1 MAAKKHAK
9 LSPSGAEKWLAHCTP
24 SASLEAQFPDSAG
37 EAAAEGTAAHA
48 LCEHKLKKALKR
60 RSRRPHSDFDS
71 DEMEECADG
80 YVAFVLE
87 QMQEVPNAMV
97 CIEQRLDLQEFVPES
112 FGTADCLIVGDGIL
126 HVIDFKYGLG
136 VLVDAE
142 RNPQMMLYALGAMT
156 MFGSLYDVTE
166 VRMSIYQPRRENVST
181 WSIPADELTTWAE
194 ETVKPRAQQAFKG
207 EGVFAAGA
215 WCQFCR
221 ASPRCRARAEAQL
234 SVAQDEFRLPP
245 LLTDDEIAALLPNL
259 PEMVKWA
266 NAVSAY
272 ALEAA
277 VNHGKKWQ
285 GYKLVAGRSVR
296 KYADEAKVAEAAKA
310 AGFKDIFE
318 HKLITLTSMEKL
330 MGKATFNDVL
340 GGLVIKPHGKPTL
353 VPESDKR
360 PAIDVGSEFTNLEE
374 KENG

>member
-1 MAAKKHAK
+1 MAARAHAK
-9 LSPSGAEKWLAHCTP
+9 LSPSGAERWLIHCPP
-24 SASLEAQFPDSAG
+24 SASLEAQFPSSAG
-37 EAAAEGTAAHA
+37 DAAAEGTAAHA

-60 RSRRPHSDFDS
+60 RSHRPHSDFDS
-71 DEMEECADG
+71 DEMEDCADG

-97 CIEQRLDLQEFVPES
+97 CIEQRLDLQEFVPEA

-142 RNPQMMLYALGAMT
+142 QNPQMMLYALGALT

-181 WSIPADELTTWAE
+181 WSISADELMAWAE
-194 ETVKPRAQQAFKG
+194 KTVKPRAQLAFKG
-207 EGVFAAGA
+207 EGEFAAGV

-234 SVAQDEFRLPP
+234 TVAQDEFRLPP
-245 LLTDDEIAALLPNL
+245 LLTDEEIADLLPRL
-259 PEMVKWA
+259 PELVKWA
-266 NAVSAY
+266 NAISAY
-272 ALEAA
+272 ALESA
-277 VNHGKKWQ
+277 VNHGKKWS

-296 KYADEAKVAEAAKA
+296 KYADEEKVAEAAKS

-330 MGKATFNDVL
+330 MGKATFNEVL
-340 GGLVIKPHGKPTL
+340 GGLIIKPQGKPTL

-360 PAIDVGSEFTNLEE
+360 PAIDIGSEFTNLEE

>member
-1 MAAKKHAK
+1 MAARAHAK
-9 LSPSGAEKWLAHCTP
+9 LSPSGADRWLIHCPP
-24 SASLEAQFPDSAG
+24 SASLEAQFPSSAR

-71 DEMEECADG
+71 DEMDECSEG

-87 QMQEVPNAMV
+87 QMQEIPNAMV
-97 CIEQRLDLQEFVPES
+97 CIEQRLDLQEFVPEA
-112 FGTADCLIVGDGIL
+112 FGTADCLIVGDGRL

-142 RNPQMMLYALGAMT
+142 HNPQMMLYALGAMA
-156 MFGSLYDVTE
+156 MFGSLYDVVE
-166 VRMSIYQPRRENVST
+166 VKMSIYQPRRENVST
-181 WSIPADELTTWAE
+181 WSISADELMAWAE
-194 ETVKPRAQQAFKG
+194 ETVKPRAQMAFKG
-207 EGVFAAGA
+207 EGEFAAGV

-221 ASPRCRARAEAQL
+221 ASPRCRARADAQL
-234 SVAQDEFRLPP
+234 FVAQEEFRLPP
-245 LLTDDEIAALLPNL
+245 LLTDEEIADLLPRL

-266 NAVSAY
+266 NAISAY

-296 KYADEAKVAEAAKA
+296 KYADEEKVAEAAKS

-330 MGKATFNDVL
+330 MGKATFNEVL
-340 GGLVIKPHGKPTL
+340 GGLIIKPQGKPTL

-360 PAIDVGSEFTNLEE
+360 PAIDVVSEFTNLEE

>member
-1 MAAKKHAK
+1 MAARAHAK
-9 LSPSGAEKWLAHCTP
+9 LSPSGADRWLIHCTP
-24 SASLEAQFPDSAG
+24 SARLEAQFPDSSG

-71 DEMEECADG
+71 DEMEDCADG

-87 QMQEVPNAMV
+87 QMQGIEDAVV
-97 CIEQRLDLQEFVPES
+97 YVEQRLGLQEFVPES
-112 FGTADCLIVGDGIL
+112 FGTADCLIIGDRVL

-136 VLVDAE
+136 VLVAAE
-142 RNPQMMLYALGAMT
+142 RNPQMMLYALGALT
-156 MFGSLYDVTE
+156 TFGCLYDIAE

-181 WSIPADELTTWAE
+181 WSIPADELMAWAE
-194 ETVKPRAQQAFKG
+194 ETVKPRARLAFEGKG
-207 EGVFAAGA
+207 EYQAGA

-221 ASPRCRARAEAQL
+221 AATRCRARAEAQL
-234 SVAQDEFRLPP
+234 CVAQSEFRLPP
-245 LLTDDEIAALLPNL
+245 LLTDEEIADLLPRL

-277 VNHGKKWQ
+277 VNQGKSWQ
-285 GYKLVAGRSVR
+285 GFKLVAGRSVR
-296 KYADEAKVAEAAKA
+296 KYADEEKVAKA
-310 AGFKDIFE
+310 AAAAGYKDIFE
-318 HKLITLTSMEKL
+318 HKLITITKMEKL
-330 MGKATFNDVL
+330 MGKDTFNEVL
-340 GGLVIKPHGKPTL
+340 GALIVKPQGKPTL

-360 PAIDVGSEFTNLEE
+360 PAMDLGSDFTNLEE
-374 KENG
+374 

>member
-1 MAAKKHAK
+1 MAARAHAK
-9 LSPSGAEKWLAHCTP
+9 LSPSGADRWLIHCTP
-24 SASLEAQFPDSAG
+24 SASLETQFTNSAG
-37 EAAAEGTAAHA
+37 EAAEEGTAAHA

-71 DEMEECADG
+71 DEMEDCADG

-87 QMQEVPNAMV
+87 QMQEIPHAMV
-97 CIEQRLDLQEFVPES
+97 CIEQRLDLQEFVPEA
-112 FGTADCLIVGDGIL
+112 FGTADCLIVGDGRL

-142 RNPQMMLYALGAMT
+142 RNPQMMLYALGAMA
-156 MFGSLYDVTE
+156 MFGSLYDVAE
-166 VRMSIYQPRRENVST
+166 VKISIYQPRRENVST
-181 WSIPADELTTWAE
+181 WSITADELMAWAE
-194 ETVKPRAQQAFKG
+194 ETVKPRAQMAFKG
-207 EGVFAAGA
+207 EGEFAAGA

-234 SVAQDEFRLPP
+234 SVAQEEFRLPP
-245 LLTDDEIAALLPNL
+245 VLTDEEIAGLLPLL

-272 ALEAA
+272 ALETA

-296 KYADEAKVAEAAKA
+296 KYADEEKVVEAAKA

-318 HKLITLTSMEKL
+318 HKLIPLTSMEKL
-330 MGKATFNDVL
+330 MGKSTFNEVL
-340 GGLVIKPHGKPTL
+340 GGLIIKPQGKPTL

-360 PAIDVGSEFTNLEE
+360 PAIDMGSEFTNLEE

>member
-1 MAAKKHAK
+1 MVARAHA
-9 LSPSGAEKWLAHCTP
+9 LLALSGAEKWLVHCPP
-24 SASLEAQFPDSAG
+24 SARLETQFPDSSG

-71 DEMEECADG
+71 DEMEDCADG

-87 QMQEVPNAMV
+87 QMQGIENAHV
-97 CIEQRLDLQEFVPES
+97 CVEQRLDVREFVPEA

-136 VLVDAE
+136 VLVEAE
-142 RNPQMMLYALGAMT
+142 RNPQMMLYALGAIS
-156 MFGSLYDVTE
+156 MFGSLYDIAE

-181 WSIPADELTTWAE
+181 WSIPADELMAWAE
-194 ETVKPRAQQAFKG
+194 DTVKPRAQMAFAGKG
-207 EGVFAAGA
+207 EFAAGA
-215 WCQFCR
+215 WCRFCR

-234 SVAQDEFRLPP
+234 RMAQDEFRLPP
-245 LLTDDEIAALLPNL
+245 LLTDEEIADLLPRL

-277 VNHGKKWQ
+277 VHHGKSWK
-285 GYKLVAGRSVR
+285 GFKLVAGRSVR
-296 KYADEAKVAEAAKA
+296 KYADEKKVAEAAQA

-318 HKLITLTSMEKL
+318 HRLITLTQMERL
-330 MGKATFNDVL
+330 MGRKTFQEVL
-340 GGLVIKPHGKPTL
+340 GGLIVKPQGKPTL

-360 PAIDVGSEFTNLEE
+360 PAIETGSEFTDLEE

>member
-1 MAAKKHAK
+1 MAARAHAK
-9 LSPSGAEKWLAHCTP
+9 LSPSGADRWLIHCTP
-24 SASLEAQFPDSAG
+24 SANLEAQFPSSAG

-48 LCEHKLKKALKR
+48 LCEHKLKRALKR
-60 RSRRPHSDFDS
+60 RSHRPHSDFDS
-71 DEMEECADG
+71 DEMEDCADG

-87 QMQEVPNAMV
+87 QMQEIPNALV
-97 CIEQRLDLQEFVPES
+97 CIEQRLDLQEFVPEA

-142 RNPQMMLYALGAMT
+142 QNPQMMLYALGALA
-156 MFGSLYDVTE
+156 MFGSLYDVAE
-166 VRMSIYQPRRENVST
+166 VKMSIYQPRRENVST
-181 WSIPADELTTWAE
+181 WSISADELMVWTE
-194 ETVKPRAQQAFKG
+194 ETVRPRAQMAFKG
-207 EGVFAAGA
+207 EGAFTAGA

-234 SVAQDEFRLPP
+234 SVAQKEFRLPP
-245 LLTDDEIAALLPNL
+245 VLTDEEIADLLPRL

-272 ALEAA
+272 ALQAA

-285 GYKLVAGRSVR
+285 GYKLVSGRSVR
-296 KYADEAKVAEAAKA
+296 KYVDEEKVAEAAQA

-330 MGKATFNDVL
+330 MGKAMFNEVL
-340 GGLVIKPHGKPTL
+340 GGLIIKPQGKPTL

-360 PAIDVGSEFTNLEE
+360 PAIDVVSEFTNLEE